1 MFSRLSARRK
11 NALKKTYE
19 IFYGQRLMN
28 QFRAQIY
35 NTTVIFDAYETTQEY
50 KTAWA
55 GHLRRPLN
63 IDLNSICWDKW
74 IWYGHHISTE
84 QQQRESRLH
93 AVSQ

>member
-1 MFSRLSARRK
+1 LFYIEDFATFGLRLKLLCQVMFSRLSARRK

-50 KTAWA
+50 KTA
-55 GHLRRPLN
+55 
-63 IDLNSICWDKW
+63 
-74 IWYGHHISTE
+74 
-84 QQQRESRLH
+84 
-93 AVSQ
+93 